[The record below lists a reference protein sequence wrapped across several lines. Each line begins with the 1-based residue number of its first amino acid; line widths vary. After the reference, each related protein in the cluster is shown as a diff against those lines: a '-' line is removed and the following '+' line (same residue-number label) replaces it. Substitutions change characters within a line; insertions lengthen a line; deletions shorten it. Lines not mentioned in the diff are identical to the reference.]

1 MELNLK
7 GKTVLITG
15 GSRGIGYAIA
25 DSMAGEGCRLRIVG
39 RNPETLEAAR
49 AALAGKGAEV
59 ATHCCDLADPEAT
72 AAFLERLDPDIDIL
86 VNNAGAIPR
95 GRLTELGEAPW
106 RASWELKVF
115 SYINLCR
122 TVYAHMCARKRG
134 VIINIIGAGGERP
147 TAAYIAGSTANAALM
162 AFTQALGGESVDQGV
177 RVLAINPGLTETE
190 RMRALLQDDAQR
202 QLGTMDRWRELTN
215 SRPFGRAARAEE
227 IAAVATFM
235 ASDRA
240 SYVSGTVI
248 TVDGGSTTRHAPI

>member
-7 GKTVLITG
+7 GKTALITG

-25 DSMAGEGCRLRIVG
+25 ESMAAEGCRVQIVG
-39 RNPETLEAAR
+39 RNPETLAR
-49 AALAGKGAEV
+49 ARTALAETGAE
-59 ATHCCDLADPEAT
+59 ATTHCCDLSDPDAST
-72 AAFLERLDPDIDIL
+72 AFLDRLDPNIDIL

-95 GRLTELGEAPW
+95 GRLTELGDTPW
-106 RASWELKVF
+106 RASWELKMF

-122 TVYAHMCARKRG
+122 AVYSHMRDRKRG
-134 VIINIIGAGGERP
+134 VIINIVGAGGERP

-162 AFTQALGGESVDQGV
+162 AFTRALGGESVDYGV

-190 RMRALLQDDAQR
+190 RMRTLLEEDSKR
-202 QLGTMDRWRELTN
+202 QLGSTDRWRELTS

-235 ASDRA
+235 ASERA

-248 TVDGGSTTRHAPI
+248 TVDGGSTTRHPPI